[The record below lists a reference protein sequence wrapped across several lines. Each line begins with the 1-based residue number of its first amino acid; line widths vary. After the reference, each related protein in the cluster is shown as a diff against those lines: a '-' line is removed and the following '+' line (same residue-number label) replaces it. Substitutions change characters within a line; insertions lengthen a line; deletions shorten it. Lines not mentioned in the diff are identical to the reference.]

1 MNRIVIILIALVM
14 WGSANAQDKIKFA
27 SARTTDT
34 AYTIG
39 SLRVDSTLRFVKY
52 ATADS
57 NKVLGFDAGGRAVL
71 RTKGAGGGTDSLQT
85 VVDRGRNSTKAI
97 RFGSGADVASLIVD
111 SSGITTKPTITNYA
125 RFNSTGLISFTSG
138 GRYDYSYNGITRY
151 DLSSGFN
158 TRVYIPSTAS
168 SDKTVTIQDKSGT
181 LALLTDIPDTTR
193 YLLKSD
199 TTSLLVTHADL
210 NTHSLSSVNLNGNTV
225 GNTMVYGVI
234 DSYNRVERNFNTFD
248 TCYANGRWTHNAK
261 WSEAALILYN
271 NNNTTGVRQ
280 TNSITLGIGTGT
292 IASSNTA
299 FIGFGSP
306 SVSNS
311 KRFSTDGI
319 TGYSVFDFYSS
330 TTAGTIIK
338 PAFQGSNTG
347 ECISIA
353 LGGYTAGN
361 ATPNTGIMSMLRMGT
376 GYQSTGRWTPS
387 TGSATLNMVLG
398 AMNVVATGTYTG
410 NINFITDDSVTLTSL
425 GSGGTYFGVRLA
437 KNSGWGIYQS
447 GSSAKNAFVGR
458 ALFGTTTDNG
468 ADEIQVVGDVNLTTA
483 GNKLKIATGS
493 NASAGTGTM
502 TSGAVVINTTAV
514 TAGSL
519 IFITSTQTSSGHI
532 YLYAQTAGT
541 SFEVRSTSGSD
552 NVTFNWLIIN

>member
-1 MNRIVIILIALVM
+1 MKRIILAILICAV
-14 WGSANAQDKIKFA
+14 GIGAYGQGTTTIGAT
-27 SARTTDT
+27 RTTDT
-34 AYTIG
+34 
-39 SLRVDSTLRFVKY
+39 TLIKSQLKL
-52 ATADS
+52 TAFSSADT
-57 NKVLGFDAGGRAVL
+57 NYVLAVDAGGKVIRRL
-71 RTKGAGGGTDSLQT
+71 KGGGATASTDSLQDI
-85 VVDRGRNSTKAI
+85 VNRGRNSTKAI
-97 RFGSGADVASLIVD
+97 RFGSGANTVNTIVD
-111 SSGITTKPTITNYA
+111 SSTILVGLSTGNYA
-125 RFNSTGLISFTSG
+125 QVNQTYFRALTSG
-138 GRYDYSYNGITRY
+138 ASSYDYKSDGIMKTDRTSLRTTT
-151 DLSSGFN
+151 LSLPSSASGNKSIDF
-158 TRVYIPSTAS
+158 
-168 SDKTVTIQDKSGT
+168 QDKNGT
-181 LALLTDIPDTTR
+181 VALLSDFTDTIANR
-193 YLLKSD
+193 VLVKSD
-199 TTSLLVTHADL
+199 TNTLLVTHADL
-210 NTHSLSSVNLNGNTV
+210 NTHSLSSVNLSGNTV
-225 GNTMVYGVI
+225 GATMVYGVI
-234 DSYNRVERNFNTFD
+234 DSYNRVERNYNTFD
-248 TCYANGRWTHNAK
+248 TFYANGRATHNAK

-361 ATPNTGIMSMLRMGT
+361 ATPNTGIMSMLRIGT

-387 TGSATLNMVLG
+387 TGSATLNMILG

-458 ALFGTTTDNG
+458 TLVGTTTDNTVD
-468 ADEIQVVGDVNLTTA
+468 ALQVVGDLNLTTA
-483 GNKLKIATGS
+483 GNKIKIATGT
-493 NASAGTGTM
+493 NASIGTTTLSGGTV
-502 TSGAVVINTTAV
+502 TVSTTAV
-514 TAGSL
+514 TASSK
-519 IFITSTQTSSGHI
+519 IFLQSKGDHHVKVSATV
-532 YLYAQTAGT
+532 AGT
-541 SFEVRSTSGSD
+541 SFTITSASGSD
-552 NVTFNWLIIN
+552 ASDVEYWIIN

>member
-1 MNRIVIILIALVM
+1 MSLAL
-14 WGSANAQDKIKFA
+14 SSLNAQTSLTTRLAQYDIKVDDSVTYRTGQNVIKPYNIGNRYKDL
-27 SARTTDT
+27 SA
-34 AYTIG
+34 IVKG
-39 SLRVDSTLRFVKY
+39 VVDTLR
-52 ATADS
+52 S
-57 NKVLGFDAGGRAVL
+57 GSI
-71 RTKGAGGGTDSLQT
+71 GASTDSLQS

-97 RFGSGADVASLIVD
+97 RFGSGANTISTTVD
-111 SSGITTKPTITNYA
+111 SSSITSRTSSTSYST
-125 RFNSTGLISFTSG
+125 FNVTGLISLSG
-138 GRYDYSYNGITRY
+138 STRYDYNYQGMFGYN
-151 DLSSGFN
+151 LSNGFYNRLYFTSPSG
-158 TRVYIPSTAS
+158 
-168 SDKTVTIQDKSGT
+168 SDKTTVVQNKSGT

-193 YLLKSD
+193 YLLQSD

-225 GNTMVYGVI
+225 GGTMVYGVI
-234 DSYNRVERNFNTFD
+234 DSYNRVERNYNTFD

-387 TGSATLNMVLG
+387 TGSATLNMILG

-493 NASAGTGTM
+493 NASAGTGTLS
-502 TSGAVVINTTAV
+502 SGSVTINTTAV
-514 TAGSL
+514 TASSL
-519 IFITSTQTSSGHI
+519 IFLTGTAQHT
-532 YLYAQTAGT
+532 LYISATVAGT
-541 SFEVRSTSGSD
+541 SFTVMSASGSD
-552 NVTFNWLIIN
+552 ASTFNWLIIN